1 MLEPVTREMIS
12 EWFDKGVQQGATHM
26 LVISDSFSYE
36 YYPSYVQKDQDPQK
50 RVQEYT
56 PESMLSV
63 VEVYDLSLPKD
74 LQLDE
79 RRARH
84 F

>member
-12 EWFDKGVQQGATHM
+12 EWFDRGVQQGATHM

-36 YYPSYVQKDQDPQK
+36 YYPSYVQKGQDPRK
-50 RVQEYT
+50 IEQEYSG
-56 PESMLSV
+56 ESMKSV
-63 VEVYDLSLPKD
+63 EEVYDLSLPKNP
-74 LQLDE
+74 QLDE

-84 F
+84 Y